1 MAIDQRRKKY
11 LWVFLVFGALSG
23 FLMDYVSTESVDPG
37 IMLSDVIGGVVLW
50 LIFWWLWAR
59 EKSKAKQTWR

>member
-11 LWVFLVFGALSG
+11 LWVFIVFGACSG
-23 FLMDYVSTESVDPG
+23 FLMDYVSSEPAQPG
-37 IMLSDVIGGVVLW
+37 QMLGDVVGGVLLW

-59 EKSKAKQTWR
+59 VKAKAK